1 MPKLKNHR
9 GAMKR
14 FKVTAT
20 GKVLAKKAY
29 KNHIL
34 TKKNKK
40 VKRKMR
46 RDLVL
51 SKGDAQNIKVMIS
64 N

>member
-1 MPKLKNHR
+1 MPKIKNHR

-14 FKVTAT
+14 FKITAN
-20 GKVLAKKAY
+20 GKVIAKKAF

-40 VKRKMR
+40 VKRNMR
-46 RDLVL
+46 RGLVL
-51 SKGDAQNIKVMIS
+51 EKGDAQNIKVMIS